1 MKIPLLKPNDKVA
14 ITAPAKRISRKEI
27 DVAVKILVDWG
38 LQVVVGETVDSEYFQ
53 FSAPKEERL
62 SEVQAFIDD
71 PDIKAIFFARGGYGS
86 IQIIDDID
94 FKTFKKNPKWL
105 IGFSDIT
112 IFHCH
117 VHQKLAAPSIHA
129 TMPLNFEKNSTE
141 ALGTLKQALFKGK
154 MSYSLKGKH
163 KLNRKGKGKG
173 ELIGGN
179 LSIIYSLLGSKS
191 FPDLRGKILFI
202 EDLNEYYY
210 HLDRMMYSLK
220 RAGALKE
227 LKGLIVGQFSDMQEA
242 ALPFDK
248 NTEEII
254 FEAVKEYKFPVY
266 FNFPA
271 GHVSDNRAL
280 IFGKEVKMEVD
291 GKALII
297 Q

>member
-1 MKIPLLKPNDKVA
+1 MKKIPLLKPNDKVA

-27 DVAVKILVDWG
+27 DFAVQTLISWG
-38 LQVVVGETVDSEYFQ
+38 LQVVVGETIDSEHFQ
-53 FSAPKEERL
+53 FSATKEKRL
-62 SEVQAFIDD
+62 EEVQNLMDD

-86 IQIIDDID
+86 IQIIDEID
-94 FKTFKKNPKWL
+94 FKSFKKNPKWL

-112 IFHCH
+112 VFHCH
-117 VHQKLAAPSIHA
+117 VSKIGYQTLHA
-129 TMPLNFEKNSTE
+129 TMPLNFEKNSKPSID
-141 ALGTLKQALFKGK
+141 TLKEAIFKGK
-154 MSYSLKGKH
+154 MKYELKGKH
-163 KLNRKGKGKG
+163 KLNRIGKAKG
-173 ELIGGN
+173 EIVGGN

-191 FPDLRGKILFI
+191 FPDMKGKILFI

-210 HLDRMMYSLK
+210 HLDRMMYALK
-220 RAGALKE
+220 RAGKLKD

-254 FEAVKEYKFPVY
+254 FESVKEYDFPVY

-280 IFGKEVKMEVD
+280 IFGKEFKMEVNAK
-291 GKALII
+291 GLALI
-297 Q
+297 

>member
-27 DVAVKILVDWG
+27 DAAVKVLIDWG
-38 LQVVVGETVDSEYFQ
+38 LQVVVGETIDSEYFQ
-53 FSAPKEERL
+53 FSAPKEKRL
-62 SEVQAFIDD
+62 EEVQTFLND
-71 PDIKAIFFARGGYGS
+71 PEIKAIFFARGGYGS

-94 FKTFKKNPKWL
+94 FKAFKKNPKWL
-105 IGFSDIT
+105 IGFSDIS
-112 IFHCH
+112 IFHAYANA
-117 VHQKLAAPSIHA
+117 KLAAPTIHA
-129 TMPLNFEKNSTE
+129 TMPLNFEKNSKE
-141 ALGTLKQALFKGK
+141 ALNTLKEAVFKGK
-154 MSYSLKGKH
+154 MKYELKTKY

-173 ELIGGN
+173 EIVGGN
-179 LSIIYSLLGSKS
+179 LSILYSLLGSKS
-191 FPDLRGKILFI
+191 FPNLKGKILFI

-210 HLDRMMYSLK
+210 HLDRMMHSLK
-220 RAGALKE
+220 RAGALKD

-248 NTEEII
+248 NTEAII
-254 FEAVKEYKFPVY
+254 FDAVKEYKFPVY

-291 GKALII
+291 EKGLRLG
-297 Q
+297 

>member
-27 DVAVKILVDWG
+27 DAAVKVLVNWG
-38 LQVVVGETVDSEYFQ
+38 LQVVVGETIDSEHFQ
-53 FSAPKEERL
+53 FSATKEKRL
-62 SEVQAFIDD
+62 EEVQTFLDD
-71 PDIKAIFFARGGYGS
+71 PEIKAIFFARGGYGS

-94 FKTFKKNPKWL
+94 FKAFKKNPKWL

-112 IFHCH
+112 VFHAH
-117 VHQKLAAPSIHA
+117 LNAKIGAPSIHA
-129 TMPLNFEKNSTE
+129 TMPLNFEKNSKE
-141 ALGTLKQALFKGK
+141 ALATLKELVFKGK
-154 MSYSLKGKH
+154 MKYELKTKY

-173 ELIGGN
+173 EIIGGN
-179 LSIIYSLLGSKS
+179 LSILYALLGSKS
-191 FPDLRGKILFI
+191 FPNLKGKILFL

-210 HLDRMMYSLK
+210 HLDRMMYALK
-220 RAGALKE
+220 RAGALKD
-227 LKGLIVGQFSDMQEA
+227 LKGLLIGQFNDMQEA

-254 FEAVKEYKFPVY
+254 YDAVKEYKFPVY

-291 GKALII
+291 VKGLKLG
-297 Q
+297 

>member
-1 MKIPLLKPNDKVA
+1 MKIPFLKPNDKVA

-27 DVAVKILVDWG
+27 DAAVKVLIDWG
-38 LQVVVGETVDSEYFQ
+38 LQVVVGETIDSEYFQ
-53 FSAPKEERL
+53 FSAPKEKRL
-62 SEVQAFIDD
+62 DEVQTFLDD
-71 PDIKAIFFARGGYGS
+71 PEIKAVFFARGGYGS
-86 IQIIDDID
+86 IQIIDNID
-94 FKTFKKNPKWL
+94 FKAFKKNPKWL

-112 IFHCH
+112 VFHSH
-117 VHQKLAAPSIHA
+117 LNAKILAPSIHA
-129 TMPLNFEKNSTE
+129 TMPLNFEKNSKET
-141 ALGTLKQALFKGK
+141 LSTLKEAVFKGK
-154 MSYSLKGKH
+154 MKYELKTKH

-173 ELIGGN
+173 EIVGGN

-191 FPDLRGKILFI
+191 FPNLKGKILFL

-220 RAGALKE
+220 RAGALKD
-227 LKGLIVGQFSDMQEA
+227 LKGLLIGQFSDMQEA

-254 FEAVKEYKFPVY
+254 YDAVKEYKFPIY

-271 GHVSDNRAL
+271 GHVADNRAL

-291 GKALII
+291 EKGLKLG
-297 Q
+297 